1 MSESQIAVL
10 IDYENVGLGSI
21 QGLFDQLS
29 DMGRIIVK
37 RAYADWSSG
46 ARQRDQLLELGIEAV
61 HHFHA
66 AKVAKN
72 SSDISLCIDAVDLL
86 YRSPVDTFVIVS
98 ADSDFVTLVSKLRS
112 AGKTVI
118 GAGRHDVVSSTLVR
132 ACDRYIYLGVEPRTA
147 PADSRTVDAL
157 VQRAIYASADDEGK
171 VAGSRLHQTI
181 MRIDP
186 SFDFRSMGFRTF
198 TQFLEGSAVVKVSR
212 VRGSDDISISL
223 KPTGMA
229 RLPGIGRVL
238 AGKSRGQQEAAI
250 ATPPTV
256 APALE
261 APPTPVR
268 APARP
273 ARPTRPAAPAAVRTA
288 PAPTVAPAAVMAAP
302 EPPPLPAAVRTAPA
316 PTARSRR
323 RDGRTGAAAA
333 DRAALQHLGGRHTQQ
348 VVAAGGQ
355 GDGRTQR
362 HKGSRRGCAN
372 PGRTQA
378 ELVAVQDA
386 AEAVVL
392 QPLPLYQVGTRGQL
406 AAREGAR
413 HGGQLRRLGP
423 PDPERQLHPLDLE
436 RLRVVAASGRT
447 RRPHRRPAS
456 PRGRNRPAGP
466 APAAPA
472 VRPRPRA

>member
-1 MSESQIAVL
+1 M
-10 IDYENVGLGSI
+10 
-21 QGLFDQLS
+21 
-29 DMGRIIVK
+29 
-37 RAYADWSSG
+37 
-46 ARQRDQLLELGIEAV
+46 GIEAV

-256 APALE
+256 APAQE

-268 APARP
+268 APA
-273 ARPTRPAAPAAVRTA
+273 ARPVRRPAAPAAVGTAPAAAASPAAVGTA
-288 PAPTVAPAAVMAAP
+288 PAPPAAPAAVRAAPAPTTAPAAVVAAP
-302 EPPPLPAAVRTAPA
+302 EPPPLTAPVSNTWEA
-316 PTARSRR
+316 DIHNRWSQRV
-323 RDGRTGAAAA
+323 DKGTGVLNGT
-333 DRAALQHLGGRHTQQ
+333 RAAG
-348 VVAAGGQ
+348 
-355 GDGRTQR
+355 
-362 HKGSRRGCAN
+362 
-372 PGRTQA
+372 
-378 ELVAVQDA
+378 E
-386 AEAVVL
+386 
-392 QPLPLYQVGTRGQL
+392 
-406 AAREGAR
+406 AARILGAPKLSSSRYKTLQKLLSSSPYLSSRWDREGNS
-413 HGGQLRRLGP
+413 
-423 PDPERQLHPLDLE
+423 
-436 RLRVVAASGRT
+436 LRVKAPVM
-447 RRPHRRPAS
+447 
-456 PRGRNRPAGP
+456 AGHFDD
-466 APAAPA
+466 
-472 VRPRPRA
+472 

>member
-29 DMGRIIVK
+29 DLGRIIVK

-132 ACDRYIYLGVEPRTA
+132 ACDRYIYLGVR
-147 PADSRTVDAL
+147 SRGPPPPTPSTVDAL

-198 TQFLEGSAVVKVSR
+198 TQFLEA
-212 VRGSDDISISL
+212 
-223 KPTGMA
+223 
-229 RLPGIGRVL
+229 IGRRQGL
-238 AGKSRGQQEAAI
+238 PRPRIRRHQHQPQADGHGAICRASEGCSRESRAASRRPQSRH
-250 ATPPTV
+250 PPTV

-268 APARP
+268 APV
-273 ARPTRPAAPAAVRTA
+273 TR
-288 PAPTVAPAAVMAAP
+288 
-302 EPPPLPAAVRTAPA
+302 PLPAGHA
-316 PTARSRR
+316 
-323 RDGRTGAAAA
+323 
-333 DRAALQHLGGRHTQQ
+333 
-348 VVAAGGQ
+348 
-355 GDGRTQR
+355 
-362 HKGSRRGCAN
+362 
-372 PGRTQA
+372 
-378 ELVAVQDA
+378 
-386 AEAVVL
+386 
-392 QPLPLYQVGTRGQL
+392 QPLPQL
-406 AAREGAR
+406 
-413 HGGQLRRLGP
+413 
-423 PDPERQLHPLDLE
+423 
-436 RLRVVAASGRT
+436 
-447 RRPHRRPAS
+447 
-456 PRGRNRPAGP
+456 
-466 APAAPA
+466 
-472 VRPRPRA
+472 

>member
-29 DMGRIIVK
+29 DLGRIIVK

-132 ACDRYIYLGVEPRTA
+132 ACDRYIYLGTGPKTA
-147 PADSRTVDAL
+147 PAESQSIDAL

-171 VAGSRLHQTI
+171 VAGSRLHQTM

-198 TQFLEGSAVVKVSR
+198 TQFLEASSVVKVSR
-212 VRGSDDISISL
+212 SRGSDDISITL

-229 RLPGIGRVL
+229 RCRASEGCSGEGR
-238 AGKSRGQQEAAI
+238 AA
-250 ATPPTV
+250 
-256 APALE
+256 
-261 APPTPVR
+261 
-268 APARP
+268 
-273 ARPTRPAAPAAVRTA
+273 
-288 PAPTVAPAAVMAAP
+288 
-302 EPPPLPAAVRTAPA
+302 
-316 PTARSRR
+316 SRR
-323 RDGRTGAAAA
+323 P
-333 DRAALQHLGGRHTQQ
+333 QSRHPPWSP
-348 VVAAGGQ
+348 
-355 GDGRTQR
+355 RWR
-362 HKGSRRGCAN
+362 
-372 PGRTQA
+372 PF
-378 ELVAVQDA
+378 
-386 AEAVVL
+386 
-392 QPLPLYQVGTRGQL
+392 P
-406 AAREGAR
+406 
-413 HGGQLRRLGP
+413 RLSGP
-423 PDPERQLHPLDLE
+423 P
-436 RLRVVAASGRT
+436 
-447 RRPHRRPAS
+447 
-456 PRGRNRPAGP
+456 
-466 APAAPA
+466 
-472 VRPRPRA
+472 

>member
-29 DMGRIIVK
+29 DLGRIIVK

-132 ACDRYIYLGVEPRTA
+132 ACDRYIYLGTGPKTA
-147 PADSRTVDAL
+147 PAESQSIDAL

-171 VAGSRLHQTI
+171 VAGSRLHQTM

-198 TQFLEGSAVVKVSR
+198 TQFLEASSVVKVSR
-212 VRGSDDISISL
+212 SRGSDDISITL

-250 ATPPTV
+250 EAPPV
-256 APALE
+256 EPALE
-261 APPTPVR
+261 ALPAPVR
-268 APARP
+268 APVTRRSRP
-273 ARPTRPAAPAAVRTA
+273 VRPAAPAPVRAA
-288 PAPTVAPAAVMAAP
+288 PAPLAAPVAVMAAP
-302 EPPPLPAAVRTAPA
+302 EPPPLPAAVMAAPEPPPLLAAPLPAAPLPAVVRAAPA
-316 PTARSRR
+316 T
-323 RDGRTGAAAA
+323 
-333 DRAALQHLGGRHTQQ
+333 
-348 VVAAGGQ
+348 
-355 GDGRTQR
+355 
-362 HKGSRRGCAN
+362 
-372 PGRTQA
+372 
-378 ELVAVQDA
+378 
-386 AEAVVL
+386 
-392 QPLPLYQVGTRGQL
+392 
-406 AAREGAR
+406 
-413 HGGQLRRLGP
+413 
-423 PDPERQLHPLDLE
+423 
-436 RLRVVAASGRT
+436 
-447 RRPHRRPAS
+447 
-456 PRGRNRPAGP
+456 
-466 APAAPA
+466 PAAPA
-472 VRPRPRA
+472 AMMAAPEPPSLPAPLSNTWESDIHSRWSQRVDKGTGVLNGTRAAGEAARILGAPKLSSSRYKTLQKLLASSSYLAARWEREGNSLRVKPPVTAGIFDD

>member
-29 DMGRIIVK
+29 DLGRIIVK

-132 ACDRYIYLGVEPRTA
+132 ACDRYIYLGTGPKTA
-147 PADSRTVDAL
+147 PAESQSIDAL

-171 VAGSRLHQTI
+171 VAGSRLHQTM

-198 TQFLEGSAVVKVSR
+198 TQFLEASSVVKVSR
-212 VRGSDDISISL
+212 SRGSDDISITL

-238 AGKSRGQQEAAI
+238 GGRSRGQQEAAI
-250 ATPPTV
+250 AAPPV
-256 APALE
+256 EPALE
-261 APPTPVR
+261 ALPAPVR
-268 APARP
+268 APVTRRSRP
-273 ARPTRPAAPAAVRTA
+273 VRPAAPAPVRTA
-288 PAPTVAPAAVMAAP
+288 PAPSPAPAAVMAAP
-302 EPPPLPAAVRTAPA
+302 EPPPPPMPAAPLPAAVRAAPA
-316 PTARSRR
+316 P
-323 RDGRTGAAAA
+323 
-333 DRAALQHLGGRHTQQ
+333 
-348 VVAAGGQ
+348 
-355 GDGRTQR
+355 
-362 HKGSRRGCAN
+362 
-372 PGRTQA
+372 
-378 ELVAVQDA
+378 
-386 AEAVVL
+386 
-392 QPLPLYQVGTRGQL
+392 
-406 AAREGAR
+406 
-413 HGGQLRRLGP
+413 
-423 PDPERQLHPLDLE
+423 
-436 RLRVVAASGRT
+436 
-447 RRPHRRPAS
+447 
-456 PRGRNRPAGP
+456 
-466 APAAPA
+466 PAAPA
-472 VRPRPRA
+472 AVMAAPEPPSLPAPLSNSWESDIHSRWSQRVDKGTGVLNGTRAAGEAARILGAPKLSSSRYKTLQKLLSSSSYLAARWEREGNSLRVKPPVTAGIFDD

>member
-212 VRGSDDISISL
+212 ARGSDDISISL

-238 AGKSRGQQEAAI
+238 AGKSRGQQEAEI
-250 ATPPTV
+250 AAPPTV

-268 APARP
+268 APVTRRSRP
-273 ARPTRPAAPAAVRTA
+273 IRPAAPAPVRTA
-288 PAPTVAPAAVMAAP
+288 PAPAVAPAAVMAAP
-302 EPPPLPAAVRTAPA
+302 EPPPLPAAVMTAPA
-316 PTARSRR
+316 PTA
-323 RDGRTGAAAA
+323 
-333 DRAALQHLGGRHTQQ
+333 
-348 VVAAGGQ
+348 
-355 GDGRTQR
+355 
-362 HKGSRRGCAN
+362 
-372 PGRTQA
+372 
-378 ELVAVQDA
+378 
-386 AEAVVL
+386 
-392 QPLPLYQVGTRGQL
+392 
-406 AAREGAR
+406 
-413 HGGQLRRLGP
+413 
-423 PDPERQLHPLDLE
+423 
-436 RLRVVAASGRT
+436 
-447 RRPHRRPAS
+447 
-456 PRGRNRPAGP
+456 
-466 APAAPA
+466 APAAVTAAPEPPSLTA
-472 VRPRPRA
+472 PLSNTWEADIHNRWSQRVDKGTGVLNGTRAAGEAARILGAPKLSSSRYKTLQKLLSSSSYLATRWEREGNSLKVKAPVMAGHFDD

>member
-29 DMGRIIVK
+29 DLGRIIVK

-132 ACDRYIYLGVEPRTA
+132 ACDRYIYLGTGPKTA
-147 PADSRTVDAL
+147 PAESQSIDAL

-171 VAGSRLHQTI
+171 VAGSRLHQTM

-198 TQFLEGSAVVKVSR
+198 TQFLEASSVVKVSR
-212 VRGSDDISISL
+212 SRGSDDISITL

-238 AGKSRGQQEAAI
+238 GGRSRGQQEAAI
-250 ATPPTV
+250 AAPPV
-256 APALE
+256 EPALE
-261 APPTPVR
+261 ALPAPVR
-268 APARP
+268 APVTRRSRP
-273 ARPTRPAAPAAVRTA
+273 VRPAAPAAVRTP
-288 PAPTVAPAAVMAAP
+288 PAPSPAPAAVMAAP
-302 EPPPLPAAVRTAPA
+302 EPPPLPAAPLPAVVRAAPA
-316 PTARSRR
+316 PPVAPAAVMAAPEPPSLPAPLSNSWESDIHSRWSQR
-323 RDGRTGAAAA
+323 VDKGTGVLNGT
-333 DRAALQHLGGRHTQQ
+333 RAAGEAARILGAPKLSSSRYKTLQKLL
-348 VVAAGGQ
+348 
-355 GDGRTQR
+355 
-362 HKGSRRGCAN
+362 SSSS
-372 PGRTQA
+372 
-378 ELVAVQDA
+378 
-386 AEAVVL
+386 
-392 QPLPLYQVGTRGQL
+392 YL
-406 AAREGAR
+406 AARWEREGNS
-413 HGGQLRRLGP
+413 
-423 PDPERQLHPLDLE
+423 
-436 RLRVVAASGRT
+436 LRVKPPVT
-447 RRPHRRPAS
+447 
-456 PRGRNRPAGP
+456 AGIFDD
-466 APAAPA
+466 
-472 VRPRPRA
+472 

>member
-29 DMGRIIVK
+29 DLGRIIVK

-132 ACDRYIYLGVEPRTA
+132 ACDRYIYLGTGPKTA
-147 PADSRTVDAL
+147 PAESQSIDAL

-171 VAGSRLHQTI
+171 VAGSRLHQTM

-198 TQFLEGSAVVKVSR
+198 TQFLEASSVVKVSR
-212 VRGSDDISISL
+212 SRGSDDISITL

-229 RLPGIGRVL
+229 RLPGIGKVL
-238 AGKSRGQQEAAI
+238 GGRSRGQQAAAI
-250 ATPPTV
+250 EAPPV
-256 APALE
+256 EPALE
-261 APPTPVR
+261 ALPAPVR
-268 APARP
+268 APVTRRSRP
-273 ARPTRPAAPAAVRTA
+273 VRPAAPAPVRTA
-288 PAPTVAPAAVMAAP
+288 PAPLAAPAAVMAAPEPSPLLVAPLPAAVMAAP
-302 EPPPLPAAVRTAPA
+302 EPPPMLAAPLPAVVRAAPA
-316 PTARSRR
+316 P
-323 RDGRTGAAAA
+323 
-333 DRAALQHLGGRHTQQ
+333 
-348 VVAAGGQ
+348 
-355 GDGRTQR
+355 
-362 HKGSRRGCAN
+362 
-372 PGRTQA
+372 
-378 ELVAVQDA
+378 
-386 AEAVVL
+386 
-392 QPLPLYQVGTRGQL
+392 
-406 AAREGAR
+406 
-413 HGGQLRRLGP
+413 
-423 PDPERQLHPLDLE
+423 
-436 RLRVVAASGRT
+436 
-447 RRPHRRPAS
+447 
-456 PRGRNRPAGP
+456 
-466 APAAPA
+466 PAAPA
-472 VRPRPRA
+472 AMMAAPEPPSLPAPLSNTWESDIHSRWSQRVDKGTGVLNGTRAAGEAARILGAPKLSSSRYKTLQKLLASSSYLAARWEREGNSLRVKPPVTAGIFDD

>member
-29 DMGRIIVK
+29 DLGRIIVK

-132 ACDRYIYLGVEPRTA
+132 ACDRYIYLGTGPKTA
-147 PADSRTVDAL
+147 PAESQSIDAL

-171 VAGSRLHQTI
+171 VAGSRLHQTM

-198 TQFLEGSAVVKVSR
+198 TQFLEASSVVKVSR
-212 VRGSDDISISL
+212 SRGSDDISITL
-223 KPTGMA
+223 KATGMA

-238 AGKSRGQQEAAI
+238 GGRSRGQQEAAI
-250 ATPPTV
+250 AAPPV
-256 APALE
+256 EPALE
-261 APPTPVR
+261 ALPAPVR
-268 APARP
+268 APVTRRSRP
-273 ARPTRPAAPAAVRTA
+273 VRPAAPAPVRTA
-288 PAPTVAPAAVMAAP
+288 PAPSPAPAAVMAAP
-302 EPPPLPAAVRTAPA
+302 EPPPQLAAPMPAAPMPAAVRAAPA
-316 PTARSRR
+316 P
-323 RDGRTGAAAA
+323 
-333 DRAALQHLGGRHTQQ
+333 
-348 VVAAGGQ
+348 
-355 GDGRTQR
+355 
-362 HKGSRRGCAN
+362 
-372 PGRTQA
+372 
-378 ELVAVQDA
+378 
-386 AEAVVL
+386 
-392 QPLPLYQVGTRGQL
+392 
-406 AAREGAR
+406 
-413 HGGQLRRLGP
+413 
-423 PDPERQLHPLDLE
+423 
-436 RLRVVAASGRT
+436 
-447 RRPHRRPAS
+447 
-456 PRGRNRPAGP
+456 
-466 APAAPA
+466 PAAPA
-472 VRPRPRA
+472 AVMAAPEPPSLPAPLSNTWESDIHNRWSQRVDKGTGVLNGTRAAGEAARILGAPKLSSSRYKTLQKLLSSSSYLAARWEREGNSLRVKPPVTAGIFDD

>member
-29 DMGRIIVK
+29 DLGRIIVK

-132 ACDRYIYLGVEPRTA
+132 ACDRYIYLGTGPKTA
-147 PADSRTVDAL
+147 PAESQSIDAL

-171 VAGSRLHQTI
+171 VAGSRLHQTM

-198 TQFLEGSAVVKVSR
+198 TQFLEASSVVKVSR
-212 VRGSDDISISL
+212 SRGSDDISITL

-250 ATPPTV
+250 AGPPV
-256 APALE
+256 EPALE
-261 APPTPVR
+261 ALPAPVR
-268 APARP
+268 APVTRRSRP
-273 ARPTRPAAPAAVRTA
+273 VRPAAPAPVMPA
-288 PAPTVAPAAVMAAP
+288 PAPSAAPVAVRPAPAPPAAPVAVMAAP
-302 EPPPLPAAVRTAPA
+302 EPPPLLAAPLPAAVMAAPEPQLLPA
-316 PTARSRR
+316 PLSNSWESDIHSRWSQR
-323 RDGRTGAAAA
+323 VDKGTGVLNGT
-333 DRAALQHLGGRHTQQ
+333 RAAGEAARILGAPKLSSSRYKTLQKLL
-348 VVAAGGQ
+348 A
-355 GDGRTQR
+355 
-362 HKGSRRGCAN
+362 SSS
-372 PGRTQA
+372 
-378 ELVAVQDA
+378 
-386 AEAVVL
+386 
-392 QPLPLYQVGTRGQL
+392 YL
-406 AAREGAR
+406 AARWEREGNS
-413 HGGQLRRLGP
+413 
-423 PDPERQLHPLDLE
+423 
-436 RLRVVAASGRT
+436 LRVKPPVT
-447 RRPHRRPAS
+447 
-456 PRGRNRPAGP
+456 AGIFDD
-466 APAAPA
+466 
-472 VRPRPRA
+472 

>member
-10 IDYENVGLGSI
+10 IDYENVGLGSV

-29 DMGRIIVK
+29 DLGRIIVK

-72 SSDISLCIDAVDLL
+72 SSDISLAIDAVDLL

-132 ACDRYIYLGVEPRTA
+132 ACDRYIYLGTEPKTA
-147 PADSRTVDAL
+147 PADSRTIDAL

-171 VAGSRLHQTI
+171 VAGSRLHQTM

-198 TQFLEGSAVVKVSR
+198 TQFLEASPVVKVSR
-212 VRGSDDISISL
+212 ARGSDDISISL

-250 ATPPTV
+250 EAPLTV
-256 APALE
+256 EPALE
-261 APPTPVR
+261 APPTPIR
-268 APARP
+268 APVTRRSRP
-273 ARPTRPAAPAAVRTA
+273 VRPAAPAVVRTP
-288 PAPTVAPAAVMAAP
+288 PAPTTAPAAVVAAP
-302 EPPPLPAAVRTAPA
+302 EPPSLTAPVSNTWEADIHNRWSQRVDKGTGVLNGTRAAGEAARILGAPKLSSSRYKTLQKLLASSPYLAARWEREGNSLHEKANAAAAVR
-316 PTARSRR
+316 
-323 RDGRTGAAAA
+323 A
-333 DRAALQHLGGRHTQQ
+333 D
-348 VVAAGGQ
+348 AG
-355 GDGRTQR
+355 
-362 HKGSRRGCAN
+362 
-372 PGRTQA
+372 
-378 ELVAVQDA
+378 
-386 AEAVVL
+386 
-392 QPLPLYQVGTRGQL
+392 
-406 AAREGAR
+406 
-413 HGGQLRRLGP
+413 
-423 PDPERQLHPLDLE
+423 
-436 RLRVVAASGRT
+436 
-447 RRPHRRPAS
+447 
-456 PRGRNRPAGP
+456 
-466 APAAPA
+466 
-472 VRPRPRA
+472 

>member
-132 ACDRYIYLGVEPRTA
+132 ACDRYIYLGTGPKTA
-147 PADSRTVDAL
+147 PAESQSIDAL

-171 VAGSRLHQTI
+171 VAGSRLHQTM

-198 TQFLEGSAVVKVSR
+198 TQFLEASPVVKVSR
-212 VRGSDDISISL
+212 SRGSDDISITL

-238 AGKSRGQQEAAI
+238 GGRSRGQQAAAI
-250 ATPPTV
+250 EAPPV
-256 APALE
+256 EPALE
-261 APPTPVR
+261 ALPAPVR
-268 APARP
+268 APVTRRSRP
-273 ARPTRPAAPAAVRTA
+273 VRPAAPAPVRPA
-288 PAPTVAPAAVMAAP
+288 PAPLAAPVAVMAAP
-302 EPPPLPAAVRTAPA
+302 EPPPLPAAVMAAPEPPPLPVAVMAAPEPPPLPAAVMAVPEPPPLLAAPLPAVVRAAPDPPAAPA
-316 PTARSRR
+316 AMM
-323 RDGRTGAAAA
+323 AAPEPPSLPAP
-333 DRAALQHLGGRHTQQ
+333 LSNSLGVRHTQQ
-348 VVAAGGQ
+348 VVAARGQ
-355 GDGRTQR
+355 GDRRAQR
-362 HKGSRRGCAN
+362 HQGRRREAARILEAPKLSSSRYK
-372 PGRTQA
+372 T
-378 ELVAVQDA
+378 
-386 AEAVVL
+386 L
-392 QPLPLYQVGTRGQL
+392 QKLLSSSSYL
-406 AAREGAR
+406 AARWEREGNS
-413 HGGQLRRLGP
+413 
-423 PDPERQLHPLDLE
+423 
-436 RLRVVAASGRT
+436 LRVKAPVT
-447 RRPHRRPAS
+447 
-456 PRGRNRPAGP
+456 AGIFDD
-466 APAAPA
+466 
-472 VRPRPRA
+472 

>member
-29 DMGRIIVK
+29 DLGRIIVK

-132 ACDRYIYLGVEPRTA
+132 ACDRYIYLGTGPKTA
-147 PADSRTVDAL
+147 PAESQSIDAL

-171 VAGSRLHQTI
+171 VAGSRLHQTM

-198 TQFLEGSAVVKVSR
+198 TQFLEASSVVKVSR
-212 VRGSDDISISL
+212 SRGSDDISITL

-238 AGKSRGQQEAAI
+238 GGRSRGQQEAAI
-250 ATPPTV
+250 AAPPV
-256 APALE
+256 EPALE
-261 APPTPVR
+261 ALPAPVR
-268 APARP
+268 APVTRRSRP
-273 ARPTRPAAPAAVRTA
+273 VRPAAPAPVRPA
-288 PAPTVAPAAVMAAP
+288 PAPSAAPAAVMAAP
-302 EPPPLPAAVRTAPA
+302 EPPPQLAAPMPAAPLPAVVRAAPA
-316 PTARSRR
+316 P
-323 RDGRTGAAAA
+323 
-333 DRAALQHLGGRHTQQ
+333 
-348 VVAAGGQ
+348 
-355 GDGRTQR
+355 
-362 HKGSRRGCAN
+362 
-372 PGRTQA
+372 
-378 ELVAVQDA
+378 
-386 AEAVVL
+386 
-392 QPLPLYQVGTRGQL
+392 
-406 AAREGAR
+406 
-413 HGGQLRRLGP
+413 
-423 PDPERQLHPLDLE
+423 
-436 RLRVVAASGRT
+436 
-447 RRPHRRPAS
+447 
-456 PRGRNRPAGP
+456 
-466 APAAPA
+466 PAAPA
-472 VRPRPRA
+472 AVMAAPEPPSLPAPLSNSWESDIHSRWSQRVDKGTGVLNGTRAAGEAARILGAPKLSSSRYKTLQKLLSSSSYLAARWEREGNSLRVKPPVTAGIFDD

>member
-29 DMGRIIVK
+29 DLGRIIVK

-132 ACDRYIYLGVEPRTA
+132 ACDRYIYLGTGPKTA
-147 PADSRTVDAL
+147 PAESQSIDAL

-171 VAGSRLHQTI
+171 VAGSRLHQTM

-198 TQFLEGSAVVKVSR
+198 TQFLEASSVVKVSR
-212 VRGSDDISISL
+212 SRGSDDISITL

-229 RLPGIGRVL
+229 RLPGIGKVL
-238 AGKSRGQQEAAI
+238 GGRSRGQQAAAI
-250 ATPPTV
+250 EAPPV
-256 APALE
+256 EPALE
-261 APPTPVR
+261 ALPAPVR
-268 APARP
+268 APVTRRSRP
-273 ARPTRPAAPAAVRTA
+273 VRPAAPAPVRPA
-288 PAPTVAPAAVMAAP
+288 PAPLAAPVAVMAAP
-302 EPPPLPAAVRTAPA
+302 EPPPLPAAVMAAPEPPPLLAAPLPAAPLPAAPLPAVVRAAPA
-316 PTARSRR
+316 T
-323 RDGRTGAAAA
+323 
-333 DRAALQHLGGRHTQQ
+333 
-348 VVAAGGQ
+348 
-355 GDGRTQR
+355 
-362 HKGSRRGCAN
+362 
-372 PGRTQA
+372 
-378 ELVAVQDA
+378 
-386 AEAVVL
+386 
-392 QPLPLYQVGTRGQL
+392 
-406 AAREGAR
+406 
-413 HGGQLRRLGP
+413 
-423 PDPERQLHPLDLE
+423 
-436 RLRVVAASGRT
+436 
-447 RRPHRRPAS
+447 
-456 PRGRNRPAGP
+456 
-466 APAAPA
+466 PAAPA
-472 VRPRPRA
+472 AMMAAPEPPSLPAPLSNTWESDIHSRWSQRVDKGTGVLNGTRAAGEAARILGAPKLSSSRYKTLQKLLASSSYLAARWEREGNSLRVKPPVTAGIFDD